1 MFPWQRLA
9 AGLTLVLLFCTWALP
24 AASAGY
30 PESTSDRPA
39 GREYG
44 APPEEAGP
52 ASERLARLEAALD
65 LSQAQQPLWL
75 EFRASLAALMADRAR
90 GAVRRVRDSAAQQI
104 AGQVDTARNRLAAL
118 EDVQEASDRLYAALD
133 QAQREVADRLLAASL
148 PPLEADCANA
158 VPAAGKRPKGER
170 PPAGGPGQGGGG
182 PPRGAAPMW

>member
-9 AGLTLVLLFCTWALP
+9 AGLPLVLILCAWALP

-30 PESTSDRPA
+30 AESPAGRPA
-39 GREYG
+39 GQEYG
-44 APPEEAGP
+44 VPPEEAGP

-65 LSQAQQPLWL
+65 LSQAQQLLWQD
-75 EFRASLAALMADRAR
+75 FRASLTALLADRAR
-90 GAVRRVRDSAAQQI
+90 GAVRRARDSAPQQI

-118 EDVQEASDRLYAALD
+118 EDVLEASDRLYAALD

-148 PPLEADCANA
+148 PPLEADCANTA
-158 VPAAGKRPKGER
+158 SANGNRPKGDW
-170 PPAGGPGQGGGG
+170 PPTGGPGQGSGG